1 MSTSSSRL
9 GKRSSS
15 SRREANPCGW
25 FSDDDQR
32 TDFIC
37 QWSYKEVI
45 KHKCMSILFFRNEG
59 FLFQKWLE
67 KAGLTKFVE
76 LQGDCYPNLVKVF
89 YSNLKKE
96 GNCLTSRVKG
106 VNINID
112 PLIWK
117 YVAGFQEG
125 GMKAH
130 LGIPGF
136 YKTEIYN
143 NFLNNPDMVGK
154 YEIFG
159 IENLSKEESLCA
171 YMITWILLPRDE
183 DQSLLNGEDI
193 YLLYALPTGIPTK
206 WSFVISDYMLKI
218 AKQKEYHLPYGVFI
232 NSVGFRKVKE
242 GWIFKDEYIPSI
254 EEMNP
259 LNIDSSKYKFMPE
272 TRFEEFV
279 DERFKRLDEKM
290 VMLQRSFSE
299 LHRKMDYALRINA
312 FGDTSID
319 DSESGKNN
327 ADKKIVEKVKEGWIF
342 KDEYIPSTEEMN
354 PLNIDSSKYKFMP
367 KTRFEEFVDERFK
380 RLDEKMVMLQ
390 RSFSELHRKMDYAL
404 RINAFGDTSIDDS
417 ESGKNNADKKIVE
430 SSET

>member
-1 MSTSSSRL
+1 MSASSSRL

-15 SRREANPCGW
+15 SRREANSFEW

-37 QWSYKEVI
+37 QWGYKEVI
-45 KHKCMSILFFRNEG
+45 RHKCMSILFFCNEG
-59 FLFQKWLE
+59 FLFQEWLE

-106 VNINID
+106 ANISID

-130 LGIPGF
+130 LGILGF

-143 NFLNNPDMVGK
+143 SFLKNPDMVEK
-154 YEIFG
+154 YESLG

-171 YMITWILLPRDE
+171 YMIAWILLPRDE
-183 DQSLLNGEDI
+183 VQSLLNGEDI
-193 YLLYALPTGIPTK
+193 YLFT
-206 WSFVISDYMLKI
+206 
-218 AKQKEYHLPYGVFI
+218 
-232 NSVGFRKVKE
+232 
-242 GWIFKDEYIPSI
+242 

-290 VMLQRSFSE
+290 IMLQRSFSE
-299 LHRKMDYALRINA
+299 VHRKMNYALRRNA

-319 DSESGKNN
+319 DSESGK
-327 ADKKIVEKVKEGWIF
+327 
-342 KDEYIPSTEEMN
+342 
-354 PLNIDSSKYKFMP
+354 SS
-367 KTRFEEFVDERFK
+367 
-380 RLDEKMVMLQ
+380 
-390 RSFSELHRKMDYAL
+390 
-404 RINAFGDTSIDDS
+404 
-417 ESGKNNADKKIVE
+417 ADKKIVE
-430 SSET
+430 SSETE